1 MKRYPSF
8 ILLTLMIMCFST
20 LKAGKRRELKPRLV
34 VMTDICPADLEPDDT
49 ESAIRLLAYA
59 DCFEIEA
66 LIPSVGWNSNPY
78 PPEWMKYLECVIDA
92 YEKDVYNLM
101 KRSRQTS
108 FHPLKKEQAM
118 AQPIGYWP
126 SADYLRSCLALGSPK
141 AGIGVIGE
149 GNDTPGSRKIIEL
162 LDEDD
167 ERPIYFCAWGGAN
180 TLAQA
185 VWRLQHDRNQKDFKR
200 ILHKIRLYTITDQD
214 MVWAMRNQKDY
225 SSHMWLRKEF
235 SNDLMLIWDESAW
248 LNHNDLGNKNWKRH
262 ERLIQGH
269 GEMGRIYPKNKYGVE
284 GDTPSFFHCMPNG
297 LNDPDDPTQVG
308 WGGYHQFGLSPDSLT
323 YSWTNWQQPV
333 KDYSNHFEV
342 RFYPDEF
349 NDFAARMQWAAEG
362 KGTTNPVV
370 IVNGK
375 RGHSPIRIKANVGQ
389 TIKLNAGNSYDP
401 EGESLRFLWWEQLPV
416 NNQTGVLTGT
426 SATQS
431 PVLTVTVPPSYE
443 GRKIQ
448 LVCEV
453 HDDSPFQLV
462 SYRRVIINVAD

>member
-1 MKRYPSF
+1 MRRYPSY
-8 ILLTLMIMCFST
+8 ILLTLVLMLFSS
-20 LKAGKRRELKPRLV
+20 LQARKRQELKPRLV
-34 VMTDICPADLEPDDT
+34 VMTDICPADVEPDDI
-49 ESAIRLLAYA
+49 ESAIRLLVYA
-59 DCFEIEA
+59 DRFEIEA
-66 LIPSVGWNSNPY
+66 VIPSIGWNCDPY
-78 PPEWMKYLECVIDA
+78 PPEWVKCLENVIDA
-92 YEKDVYNLM
+92 YEKDVHNLM
-101 KRSRQTS
+101 NRSHQTS
-108 FHPLKKEQAM
+108 FLPLNQEQTM

-126 SADYLRSCLALGSPK
+126 SANYLRSRVALGSPK

-162 LDEDD
+162 LDEAD

-185 VWRLQHDRNQKDFKR
+185 IWRIQHDRSPAELKR
-200 ILHKIRLYTITDQD
+200 AMHKMRLYTITDQD
-214 MVWAMRNQKDY
+214 MKWAMRGQLDY

-235 SNDLMLIWDESAW
+235 SNELLLIWDESAW
-248 LNHNDLGNKNWKRH
+248 LNHNDLGNKNWDRH
-262 ERLIQGH
+262 ARLIQGH

-308 WGGYHQFGLSPDSLT
+308 WGGYHQFGLSPDGLT
-323 YSWTNWQQPV
+323 YAWTNWQQPV

-375 RGHSPIRIKANVGQ
+375 RGLSPILLKAKVGQ
-389 TIKLNAGNSYDP
+389 TIKLNAGKSYDP
-401 EGESLRFLWWEQLPV
+401 EGGTLRFLWWEQLPMTKS
-416 NNQTGVLTGT
+416 TGVLTNV

-431 PVLTVTVPPSYE
+431 PVLTVIVPPPYK
-443 GRKIQ
+443 GRKIHH
-448 LVCEV
+448 VCEV

-462 SYRRVIINVAD
+462 SYRRVIIDVAE